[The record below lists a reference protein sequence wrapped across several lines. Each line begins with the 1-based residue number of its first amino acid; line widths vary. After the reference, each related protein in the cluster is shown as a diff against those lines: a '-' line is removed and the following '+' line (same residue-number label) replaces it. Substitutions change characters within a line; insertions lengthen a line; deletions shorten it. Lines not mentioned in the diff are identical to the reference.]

1 MSKKMLLVVISIL
14 AIASVLVACAPA
26 APAPSG
32 AASTVK
38 TDDKAPVTV
47 WIDAA
52 RKPAADKY
60 LATHPDKKDLVKFEI
75 VDRGQ
80 FGAKVL
86 LFNNAGS
93 GWPDVVFAEPNLQQY
108 VAAPSH
114 NFPVDLTPLV
124 SKDIVDKFVPG
135 ALDPCYTTD
144 KKLICLRNDLAPNVL
159 WYNKK
164 LMDEFGYTVPTTWE
178 EYIALSDKVAKEHP
192 GYVMA
197 SGRQPRGSTFLAK
210 RLSDREAPQ
219 PV

>member
-1 MSKKMLLVVISIL
+1 M
-14 AIASVLVACAPA
+14 
-26 APAPSG
+26 
-32 AASTVK
+32 
-38 TDDKAPVTV
+38 
-47 WIDAA
+47 
-52 RKPAADKY
+52 
-60 LATHPDKKDLVKFEI
+60 
-75 VDRGQ
+75 
-80 FGAKVL
+80 

-135 ALDPCYTTD
+135 SLDPCYTTD

-164 LMDEFGYTVPTTWE
+164 LMDEFGYTIPTTWE

-197 SGRQPRGSTFLAK
+197 SAGSPEYLYLLAE
-210 RLSDREAPQ
+210 RLPDRKAPQ